1 MNVVLLFEG
10 TENSPLTN
18 PSAISELQYC
28 YKVDRKLKSG
38 RILPEKLSMLSKRL
52 LDDKDQG
59 QVVHLVTGS
68 GTHGV
73 PFAAATGSDWDV
85 IVKEQYEFLQGLV
98 RNDGVD
104 IRDVKLY
111 VFGFSRGAYQAK
123 LFVNGLVYFGL
134 GKTSDDFIKSIRSE
148 PKGGLRTKKNVP
160 AVEFLGLIDTV
171 SAITKAPKDWHY
183 VGIPRSVK
191 RCRHALAIHEYRER
205 FRPQTLARGKQL
217 ANVEERWFGG
227 CHSDVGWAYNGG
239 EGALA
244 DQTYTSCLGRI
255 VMDWMLNGLQG
266 ELKGD
271 IANFVEQPIMSW
283 DYFQLLLTYTGLIHD
298 SYNEFSNVCG
308 RIRVRGAGSDFQ
320 LHHSMKGVLE
330 LSRIPELQNMPVEV
344 DQVKRK
350 SAHRQTRKPLKSK
363 PFSDVVAESMALKG
377 GVPHCVAAWRNKNDG
392 RLFVRR
398 LQAIGLRNLPMLYF
412 VLRKAGLVQHDWFD
426 DQVAFLEYLSNAIE
440 KCMENKGGGYGKV

>member
-38 RILPEKLSMLSKRL
+38 RILPKKLSMLSKRL
-52 LDDKDQG
+52 LDDKNQG

-68 GTHGV
+68 GTHDV
-73 PFAAATGSDWDV
+73 PLAAATGSDWDV

-104 IRDVKLY
+104 VSDVKLY

-134 GKTSDDFIKSIRSE
+134 DKTSDDFIKSIRSE
-148 PKGGLRTKKNVP
+148 TKDGLRMKKDVP
-160 AVEFLGLIDTV
+160 TVEFLGLIDTV
-171 SAITKAPKDWHY
+171 AATTKAPKDWHY

-205 FRPQTLARGKQL
+205 FTPQILTHGMPL
-217 ANVEERWFGG
+217 ANIEEQWFGG
-227 CHSDVGWAYNGG
+227 CHSDVGWAYNGD

-244 DQTYTSCLGRI
+244 DQTYTSSFGRI

-271 IANFVEQPIMSW
+271 IADFVERPIISW

-298 SYNEFSNVCG
+298 SYNEFSNIFG
-308 RIRVRGAGSDFQ
+308 RIRVRKAGLNFQ

-330 LSRIPELQNMPVEV
+330 LSRIPELQSTPVEV

-350 SAHRQTRKPLKSK
+350 SAHRQTHKLLKSK
-363 PFSDVVAESMALKG
+363 PFSEVVAESMALKG
-377 GVPHCVAAWRNKNDG
+377 GVPYCVTAWRKKNDG
-392 RLFVRR
+392 RLFVQR
-398 LQAIGLRNLPMLYF
+398 LLAIGLRNLPALYF
-412 VLRKAGLVQHDWFD
+412 ALRKAGLVQHDWFD
-426 DQVAFLEYLSNAIE
+426 DQVAFLEYLSCVID
-440 KCMENKGGGYGKV
+440 KKVSGKQRR